1 MIIAAN
7 YTVWDIQVYVLNVQC
22 IFKPQ
27 QIRVLQNERRQTR
40 GHFVSHD
47 IPTPSASS
55 LLPCTNRFTTLTPC
69 WKVTLSRTNNRSVI
83 LVSNCFHSLQ
93 TTVNIP
99 VCTNS
104 VIVEQWGSSKVS
116 IVPSPQAYEDS
127 QCVLSAD
134 HTKVIRAVFYV
145 RFIALTPCLK
155 LYAFFWKTPVYIVI
169 ILSLSLITPNEA
181 QKYVSL

>member
-1 MIIAAN
+1 MYSVSLSHSKYEYYKTKEDKHVVISFH
-7 YTVWDIQVYVLNVQC
+7 TT
-22 IFKPQ
+22 FPH
-27 QIRVLQNERRQTR
+27 LQHH
-40 GHFVSHD
+40 HF
-47 IPTPSASS
+47 
-55 LLPCTNRFTTLTPC
+55 LPCTNRFTTLTPC